1 MPQMYHL
8 LTHQVIAYSKI
19 IETKKSDEKLSLS
32 KESSNNSDLN
42 LVQIFSWLYLK
53 VFWTACSII
62 SDDTPMVCQHLKHV
76 TKTVWNRGLVETL
89 EQLFVVSEDLVAG
102 PELHSQLLQ
111 AQ

>member
-1 MPQMYHL
+1 MKTFERIFQQFRSEFCSDIQ
-8 LTHQVIAYSKI
+8 LTLP
-19 IETKKSDEKLSLS
+19 KSIPKTP
-32 KESSNNSDLN
+32 
-42 LVQIFSWLYLK
+42 Y
-53 VFWTACSII
+53 SII

-111 AQ
+111 AQY